1 MIAKKIGYLS
11 LLIAFSL
18 LTSCQQELYKSNNK
32 FNIPEKSTEEPLVQF
47 LIEPTNYS
55 AILETENLAKAF
67 DYSKIAHKTLWVNQF
82 NEKLNISPT
91 TRVITV
97 HETAGLST
105 TAIDSLLKFVS
116 KGGTLFVTKA
126 AKDERL
132 SYFFGMTPD
141 ADWSTNREASGLFFN
156 KALFPGMQGRGFDNK
171 TVHLGFD
178 GSNFSSLVNVL
189 VAAHNNKEYPVLIEN
204 RIGNGKVIL
213 YNSSQILKKEMRGLL
228 FSASLLGLEGIPYPI
243 ANIGTLFLDD
253 FPAAM
258 YDDNG
263 KAINIQNGISKSEM
277 LKADWWPK
285 MKKFA
290 QEEDIKYSAYVTFNA
305 NEKNTGDANFKSWDQ
320 TGLLDGKNEN
330 GTNKW
335 LTNEFTNIGHE
346 LGFRGYNDL
355 PLSKKL
361 WKDTDLILDNAKAS
375 ANKWEDD
382 VSKTLPSSYAAP
394 DNQIDSLG
402 LIALKKGF
410 PSLNF
415 VHTSF
420 SGNVYEGGNR
430 EFDPDPLNNR
440 FFDYPRLSSGYEISQ
455 KDQWALEST
464 YLYTGIWSHVLN
476 TNDILKIGSTTNA
489 IGELK
494 KHIVDYKRRHPYMKF
509 LTAKQSTEAAMD
521 WRYQSIRHLSY
532 EGQYEVSSSLNSDE
546 KKDSYWL
553 MYVEE
558 HNNVKVHE
566 QLFFNQVEFSS
577 VPLLNGFLYSIKT
590 NTPNISVPDI
600 RPEIR
605 TLIGTTST
613 LITNTKNDY
622 KSYNKSKQTMVPLKQ
637 KIDRLVVEE
646 KTEQATNLMEKLF
659 KDNKFINAQQIV
671 TYAEGMEAQGKTEEL
686 WSQLNGIY
694 LKNPS
699 SSYADFS
706 RSISTVSNYPSPT
719 VKKMWMERQMEWG
732 QNDEAIL
739 KEYYQDFNTDDNTK
753 IIEQVLEVLY
763 TIEPTEANKLT
774 YYEFLVKSNHEDLL
788 NKLDAIEPCSISNRD
803 LATSISHVYAD
814 KLNFEKAELWQ
825 KCGNIS
831 PEVVKEWKEKTKT
844 IASKKFTDFE
854 YYTRYLLVNN
864 PDKAV
869 EELQDIEPCRPDL
882 IRISKNIALLFAQYT
897 QYQKALD
904 WSTCTNT
911 IPISKL
917 LDWNLEF
924 ANGRYLK
931 KVYADHIEKNPRDYK
946 TMNHMVKLLLLKGDV
961 NGAGEIAMN
970 IPSSKIDSD
979 FKIAFNN
986 EVKTESDD
994 KQSLYI
1000 SKFKI
1005 LMDDAIVKKSE
1016 IEARKKKGHSIGLT
1030 STAIADEFNPTLFNN
1045 AFNFGFYNTKLDF
1058 HQFSIVQGIAYSVL
1072 KDTLVPNDIGRD
1084 LLGVEYMYKKESNEK
1099 SPFYV
1104 GAKVELDN
1112 FNKLF
1117 FHVKTGIDFIGDNN
1131 KSSLALK
1138 TNPVTTGPGYD
1149 LNIYDIQVKATQEFE
1164 YSQNLNHEFYVKGDY
1179 YTDSQYYAVGGT
1191 RLEYNLINL
1200 DKFKIGPLA
1209 EGAYGVGSEDR
1220 RNGFPYWLT
1229 EDRLFAGGG
1238 LQLQLG
1244 NEDSDFNL
1252 KSDFSLFAEQDEPTF
1267 QRYEGEL
1274 SYRIKNFTTINLNY
1288 SYFTIDQFFSNAV
1301 QLGVQYNFK

>member
-1 MIAKKIGYLS
+1 MISKKLGYLF
-11 LLIAFSL
+11 LLITFSL
-18 LTSCQQELYKSNNK
+18 ATSCQQELYKSNNK
-32 FNIPEKSTEEPLVQF
+32 FHIPEKSTEEPLVQF

-82 NEKLNISPT
+82 NEKLNIAPT
-91 TRVITV
+91 TRVVTV

-105 TAIDSLLKFVS
+105 IAIDSLLKFVS

-126 AKDERL
+126 TKDERL

-141 ADWSTNREASGLFFN
+141 ADWSTNREASGLYFN
-156 KALFPGMQGRGFDNK
+156 KALFPGMQGRSFDNK

-178 GSNFSSLVNVL
+178 GSNFSSSVNVL
-189 VAAHNNKEYPVLIEN
+189 VSAHNNEDYPVLIEN
-204 RIGNGKVIL
+204 RIGNGKVVL

-253 FPAAM
+253 FPSPV
-258 YDDNG
+258 YDDQG
-263 KAINIQNGISKSEM
+263 KAINIQNGISKSEV
-277 LKADWWPK
+277 LKSDWWPK
-285 MKKFA
+285 MKELAK
-290 QEEDIKYSAYVTFNA
+290 EEDLKFTAYVTFNS
-305 NEKNTGDANFKSWDQ
+305 NNSNTSDANFKSWDQ

-335 LTNEFTNIGHE
+335 ITNEFTNAGHE

-361 WKDTDLILDNAKAS
+361 WEDTDLILDNTKAS
-375 ANKWEDD
+375 ASKWEDN
-382 VSKTLPSSYAAP
+382 VSKTLPVSYVAP
-394 DNQIDSLG
+394 NDQIDSLG
-402 LIALKKGF
+402 LITLKKGF

-420 SGNVYEGGNR
+420 LGDKYEGGDR

-440 FFDYPRLSSGYEISQ
+440 FFDYPRLSSGYTISQ
-455 KDQWALEST
+455 KEQWAIEST
-464 YLYTGIWSHVLN
+464 YLYTGIWSHALN
-476 TNDILKIGSTTNA
+476 TKDVLKIGSTSNA

-494 KHIVDYKRRHPYMKF
+494 KHLVDYKKRHPYIQF
-509 LTAKQSTEAAMD
+509 LTAKKSTEAAMD

-532 EGQYEVSSSLNSDE
+532 EGQYEISSSLNSDE
-546 KKDSYWL
+546 KKESYWL

-558 HNNVKVHE
+558 HNNVKIHE
-566 QLFFNQVEFSS
+566 NLIFNEIEFTS
-577 VPLLNGFLYSIKT
+577 VPLLNGFLYNIKT
-590 NTPNISVPDI
+590 KSPNVSVPDI

-613 LITNTKNDY
+613 LITNTNSDY

-646 KTEQATNLMEKLF
+646 KTEEATNLMEKLF
-659 KDNKFINAQQIV
+659 KDNKFINTQQIV
-671 TYAEGMEAQGKTEEL
+671 SYAESMEKQGKTDEL
-686 WSQLNGIY
+686 WSQLNGLY

-706 RSISTVSNYPSPT
+706 RDISSVSNYPSPA
-719 VKKMWMERQMEWG
+719 VKKLWMERQMEWG
-732 QNDEAIL
+732 KNDVTIL
-739 KEYYQDFNTDDNTK
+739 KDYFQNFNTEDNSK
-753 IIEQVLEVLY
+753 IIEQVLEVMY
-763 TIEPTEANKLT
+763 TLEPTENNKLT

-788 NKLDAIEPCSISNRD
+788 KKLDAIEPCSISNKD
-803 LATSISHVYAD
+803 LATSISQLYAD

-831 PEVVKEWKEKTKT
+831 AEIVKEWKEKTKT
-844 IASKKFTDFE
+844 IESKKFTDFE
-854 YYTRYLLVNN
+854 YYTRYLLVNDPN
-864 PDKAV
+864 KAV
-869 EELQDIEPCRPDL
+869 EELQDIETCRPDL
-882 IRISKNIALLFAQYT
+882 IRLSKNIALLFAEYA

-911 IPISKL
+911 IPVAKL

-931 KVYADHIEKNPRDYK
+931 QVYKDHIEKNPRDYN

-961 NGAGEIAMN
+961 NAAGEIAVD
-970 IPSSKIDSD
+970 IPPSKIDPD

-986 EVKTESDD
+986 EVKAESND
-994 KQSLYI
+994 KQALYI
-1000 SKFKI
+1000 SKFKV
-1005 LMDDAIVKKSE
+1005 LMDDAIVKKTE
-1016 IEARKKKGHSIGLT
+1016 VEARKKKGHSIGLT
-1030 STAIADEFNPTLFNN
+1030 SSAIADEFNPTLFNN
-1045 AFNFGFYNTKLDF
+1045 ELFFGFYNKKLNF
-1058 HQFSIVQGIAYSVL
+1058 HKFSIVQGAAYSVL
-1072 KDTLVPNDIGRD
+1072 KDTIVPNDIDRD
-1084 LLGVEYMYKKESNEK
+1084 LLGIEYMYKTESNK
-1099 SPFYV
+1099 KRPFFV

-1112 FNKLF
+1112 FNKVF
-1117 FHVKTGIDFIGDNN
+1117 FHIKTGINFIGETS

-1138 TNPVTTGPGYD
+1138 ANPVTTGPGYN
-1149 LNIYDIQVKATQEFE
+1149 LNIYDIQLKATQEFE
-1164 YSQNLNHEFYVKGDY
+1164 YSSNLNHEFYVNADY
-1179 YTDSQYYAVGGT
+1179 YTDSQYYAIGGT
-1191 RLEYNLINL
+1191 RVEYNLLNINN
-1200 DKFKIGPLA
+1200 FKLGPLV

-1229 EDRLFAGGG
+1229 EYRLFAGGG
-1238 LQLQLG
+1238 LQFQLG
-1244 NEDSDFNL
+1244 NDDSDFNL
-1252 KSDFSLFAEQDEPTF
+1252 KSDFSLFAEQDEDNF

-1301 QLGVQYNFK
+1301 QLGIQYNFK